1 VDNGPGPKS
10 YRIAFTIVTIRA
22 GFPSCYDLKTYSP
35 KAGIHALEN
44 CSFLKFLFSFLKK
57 SEKVFTTFK
66 KSSSGNSSTN
76 KDITE
81 EISLKCFL
89 EYVILFPLFVF
100 NNINLSSTPDK
111 FKVTHRV

>member
-1 VDNGPGPKS
+1 MDNGPGPKS

-22 GFPSCYDLKTYSP
+22 VLPSCYDLKTYP
-35 KAGIHALEN
+35 PNGGTQALEN
-44 CSFLKFLFSFLKK
+44 CSSLNFLFSFLKN

-89 EYVILFPLFVF
+89 EYVILFSFV
-100 NNINLSSTPDK
+100 
-111 FKVTHRV
+111 